1 MGGPIPATDC
11 FRRELLPKS
20 ALLTLRGPA
29 KATRMFVPIRPAFWL
44 ALTLLGIACLTPT
57 PASAE
62 RRVALVIGNAAYKNT
77 QSLINPKN
85 DAEDMAA
92 ALTEAGF
99 EVTYR
104 QDLERRKMDTTLAQ
118 FTRSAREAD
127 VALFYYA
134 GHGMQFNGQNYLM
147 PVDAELEDQV
157 SLRYEMISLDDVRN
171 ALQGANGVKVMILDA
186 CRNNP
191 LAERLIRSIR
201 GSGRDIPMVRG
212 FSPPEKVRGMVI
224 AYSTQSDD
232 TAEDGKGRNSPFT
245 EALLEQMRVPG
256 LEIGA
261 MFRRVTNAVYTR
273 TGRRQ
278 VPEVSMSLL
287 SDAEFSLNRNE
298 SDTQA
303 WTKIRDSSDPAK
315 IKDFLQKY
323 PGSFLIPEAN
333 LRLSLLEADK
343 NKKAEAE
350 GQTAKERQLQAEIER
365 IARERQQALQEL
377 ARAERQMAE
386 AAARQRD
393 ERARAEAEIK
403 RREEELRKEIAEQKA
418 AASAAERDRL
428 LQEKLAA
435 ERRQQSAQR
444 RDEQAQQNDA
454 VQQSEETQKKATERL
469 KKLEEETDR
478 LKADVP
484 KIVSDRPGV
493 ASRDPA
499 EAPKVS
505 PPDSAKETDLVR
517 SISVELKR
525 VGCYLGAT
533 DGANW
538 SQPPLQKA
546 VVEYARL
553 SGLSTVPEAP
563 NTDLLEN
570 LRQRPGRVCPLV
582 CSSRQIE
589 RAGHCL
595 LKTCRRGEILD
606 QDGDC
611 VPRYVR
617 PAPKPAPRVVVRP
630 PRERQVQ
637 EPRPRQ
643 VRRPVASVAPA
654 RAAPASRGKCFS
666 FNGRSYCE

>member
-1 MGGPIPATDC
+1 M
-11 FRRELLPKS
+11 
-20 ALLTLRGPA
+20 
-29 KATRMFVPIRPAFWL
+29 RPAFWL
-44 ALTLLGIACLTPT
+44 VLALLGIACLTSA
-57 PASAE
+57 PASAD

-77 QSLINPKN
+77 QRLINPKN

-104 QDLERRKMDTTLAQ
+104 QDLEKRKMDTTLAQ
-118 FTRSAREAD
+118 FTRNAREAE

-171 ALQGANGVKVMILDA
+171 ALQGANGVKIMILDA
-186 CRNNP
+186 CRNNA

-201 GSGRDIPMVRG
+201 GSGRDIPSVRG

-287 SDAEFSLNRNE
+287 SDTEFSLNRNE

-303 WTKIRDSSDPAK
+303 WTKVRDSNDPAK

-323 PGSFLIPEAN
+323 SGSFLTPEAN
-333 LRLSLLEADK
+333 LRLSLLAADK
-343 NKKAEAE
+343 NKQAESE
-350 GQTAKERQLQAEIER
+350 GQNTKERQLHAEIER
-365 IARERQQALQEL
+365 IARERQQALEEL
-377 ARAERQMAE
+377 ARAERQMTE

-393 ERARAEAEIK
+393 ERARAEAELK
-403 RREEELRKEIAEQKA
+403 GREEELRKQIAEQKA
-418 AASAAERDRL
+418 AASAAERNRL
-428 LQEKLAA
+428 VQEKLAG
-435 ERRQQSAQR
+435 ERWQQNEQR
-444 RDEQAQQNDA
+444 RDEQAQQNQA

-478 LKADVP
+478 LKADIP
-484 KIVSDRPGV
+484 KGVSDRPVV
-493 ASRDPA
+493 ASREPA

-505 PPDSAKETDLVR
+505 PPDPVKEMALIR

-525 VGCYLGAT
+525 VGCYLGTT

-538 SQPPLQKA
+538 SQSPLKKA
-546 VVEYARL
+546 LVEYARL
-553 SGLSTVPEAP
+553 GGLSTVPEAP

-582 CSSRQIE
+582 CSLRQIE
-589 RAGHCL
+589 RAGNCI

-617 PAPKPAPRVVVRP
+617 PAPKTAPRMVARP
-630 PRERQVQ
+630 PRERHVQ

-643 VRRPVASVAPA
+643 VRRPLASVVPT
-654 RAAPASRGKCFS
+654 RTAPASRGKCFS